1 MKKIICVVW
10 MMFALIV
17 AGCSQIQDKF
27 PEDSFY
33 SALGVKFEYVDDDG
47 YIFVNRANGYP
58 MIMFFPNVS
67 RNIEKTDEAFE
78 GDWIYR
84 LTYNW
89 NGYCVGCE
97 ETIVLVNESGVSIDG
112 VKYVPNEDA
121 NENYMDRLLEELDMM
136 YEYFDA
142 YKVSD

>member
-17 AGCSQIQDKF
+17 AGCSQVQDKF

-97 ETIVLVNESGVSIDG
+97 ETIVFLLTILCGFILMTAKEKKIHHLSMIQQVRITKNDSKTLVFRIWHT
-112 VKYVPNEDA
+112 
-121 NENYMDRLLEELDMM
+121 R
-136 YEYFDA
+136 
-142 YKVSD
+142 